1 MTRPNS
7 HYRAVLSAPRVLRVL
22 VGLLLVIGGVLG
34 FLPVLGFWMVPL
46 GLLVIFFDV
55 PWVRGLWRR
64 GRLWWKE
71 MRGKDAEKGAG

>member
-1 MTRPNS
+1 MKRPNS
-7 HYRAVLSAPRVLRVL
+7 HYRAVLTAPRVIRVL

-55 PWVRGLWRR
+55 PWVRGFWRR

-71 MRGKDAEKGAG
+71 RQGKGAG